1 MAYDSFRTP
10 IALIA
15 KRIGMVMSKAQKIT
29 DRDGRLWVVIPTPSY
44 IDGRSG
50 QDLLDIAYRLLEAG
64 VNRLL
69 FNMEDTRVVNSVGI
83 SRLIEMIEKFD
94 ESGGSVAFCTARPII
109 MKTFRIMGLLQ
120 KASVHNSVQELADSS
135 SLPEGI

>member
-1 MAYDSFRTP
+1 MTLGISFAS
-10 IALIA
+10 IANQ
-15 KRIGMVMSKAQKIT
+15 IGMVMSKVQKIT

-50 QDLLDIAYRLLEAG
+50 QELLDVAYKLLEAG

-69 FNMEDTRVVNSVGI
+69 FNMGDTRVVNSVGI

-109 MKTFRIMGLLQ
+109 IKTFRIMGLLQ
-120 KASVHNSVQELADSS
+120 KASVYSSVQELAASS
-135 SLPEGI
+135 FLPGGS